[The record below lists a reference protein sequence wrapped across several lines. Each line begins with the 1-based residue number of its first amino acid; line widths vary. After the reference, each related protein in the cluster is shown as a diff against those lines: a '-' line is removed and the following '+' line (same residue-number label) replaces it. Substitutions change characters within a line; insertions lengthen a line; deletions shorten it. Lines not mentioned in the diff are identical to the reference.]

1 MSLPEQAATRVG
13 VTLGAIEAAARR
25 HGRDDVLDRI
35 ARRERRLAYAH
46 SRQHH
51 CRRGEEP
58 MSTETDPTTSSSS
71 RPTRSTAPDT
81 RTTRRSAST
90 PSSASGRTGAT
101 DSRRPEDH
109 PGDSEEGYYP
119 DDDEQE
125 FHGVLHPALRLELDR
140 PLRGCV
146 VQSADWETP
155 DDLPRDAPYG
165 RYDIDVEW
173 GEPGDGPV
181 LYLIA
186 PTTPGRHTP

>member
-1 MSLPEQAATRVG
+1 
-13 VTLGAIEAAARR
+13 
-25 HGRDDVLDRI
+25 
-35 ARRERRLAYAH
+35 
-46 SRQHH
+46 
-51 CRRGEEP
+51 
-58 MSTETDPTTSSSS
+58 MSTETGPDHVLVVSPDEEYSTRYPDHPPERIYTIECV
-71 RPTRSTAPDT
+71 RPDRCD
-81 RTTRRSAST
+81 
-90 PSSASGRTGAT
+90 GFQEC
-101 DSRRPEDH
+101 PEDH

-125 FHGVLHPALRLELDR
+125 FHGVLHPHSGWNWTGPYE
-140 PLRGCV
+140 GCV